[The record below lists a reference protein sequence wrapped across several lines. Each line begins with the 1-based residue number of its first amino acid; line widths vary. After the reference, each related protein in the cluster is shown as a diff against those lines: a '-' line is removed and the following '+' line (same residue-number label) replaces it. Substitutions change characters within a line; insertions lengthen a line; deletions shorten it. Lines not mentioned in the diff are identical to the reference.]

1 VSLEV
6 RREIG
11 DYLAGLLPD
20 AEIDAMLERRQC
32 LLDAYQ
38 LGDSPTQTE
47 VREFAHDLAELAADN
62 RELRRRIGLVIFV
75 LTGHPSPAGTAPPP
89 SAPPG
94 VIPGGGGASP

>member
-1 VSLEV
+1 MSVEA

-11 DYLAGLLPD
+11 TYLAGLLPV

-62 RELRRRIGLVIFV
+62 AELRRRIRLAVFV
-75 LTGHPSPAGTAPPP
+75 LTGHPVDEFTGQR
-89 SAPPG
+89 
-94 VIPGGGGASP
+94 

>member
-1 VSLEV
+1 VSIEV

-11 DYLAGLLPD
+11 AYLAGLLPD
-20 AEIDAMLERRQC
+20 AEIDAMLERRQQ

-62 RELRRRIGLVIFV
+62 RELRRRISLVMFV
-75 LTGHPSPAGTAPPP
+75 LSGR
-89 SAPPG
+89 
-94 VIPGGGGASP
+94 PGGPGDD